1 MSKKKRKVD
10 PLLEL
15 EASLRDGASTD
26 AAPEVVPEVP
36 DASDAPDTPSLSI
49 AKTAKEEKR
58 RLKKL
63 RKAEKKE
70 AKRKK
75 KEAKRNRFV
84 LYDPKK
90 MQGFTFSLPI
100 GYFLRFFAIGFSLF
114 GVLWLFCDAFA
125 LTEVGA
131 LPLLTYCVVMVSAFS
146 MIFIGKWFTLAGFGV
161 LAAWVGLFFWQAGN
175 PLTFYISGIEAV
187 FNAMMYRLTEAG
199 FAASASITLPYLGG
213 LSDGFGIAQSE
224 LLIYGGVFAIATV
237 FALIFAAFSAKR
249 TRLIPMIV
257 LGGGLCAV
265 CFTYNLCQTNWGIA
279 CVLAGLCSAAV
290 LSAYDKTYK
299 AHKHSKKSRAYSG
312 YSAALAGILALAIA
326 SVPAATVTERW
337 GEIEFISDPIK
348 QARMYITTLL
358 TGGNPA
364 YNKMNTLNERT
375 SNKLEDIEFENVV
388 LFKVKSP
395 SKHSI
400 YLRSWIGGDYDYKSD
415 DWTVLDS
422 TGYSQMLRELDGES
436 SGFMGDRVTF
446 DLYSLLSPTLSDGTF
461 REKGYEAN
469 LQFGYSAAFIDI
481 EYINNSGQLFMLP
494 SSYVPGFGLMKYGS
508 QTEAY
513 NDSATIHSDG
523 MITSGWFNLV
533 KSYTAAAV
541 MPSYYTEG
549 YARQA
554 EREVQYYELLCKYVS
569 DLQRNSNT
577 DAEKAIGDFRVKL
590 DNAGLVEFSTAALE
604 SYLKLDFNARARWY
618 DRYVRLVSQYS
629 DYVQENY
636 LNYPVESKG
645 IERILEQIAP
655 ALNGADTT
663 HDKVMA
669 VIDYLAEHYAYT
681 FTPTKPQDPDGSAL
695 DAFLLETKDGY
706 CVQFA
711 SAATLL
717 LRAAGIPARYVQGY
731 VVDDMTSGIDEDGAL
746 EYTANVRDTA
756 AHAWVEVY
764 IDGLG
769 WRTYEATSVYY
780 EDMYYIPDEEPVV
793 PDETT
798 SASRPVINTSPD
810 STTRPP
816 MTTTAPRTEV
826 TTEEQEGPT
835 VANDFDPAQMIR
847 IAVGLAILAVIAML
861 LYWQYRR
868 ARKVSDGRAYYIE
881 RSIFGNFEEK
891 SDFDQVAGVLCDSI
905 YEIHGILG
913 NRPNLGELPG
923 EFARRIDA
931 ALINGTA
938 RQKRR
943 HARLALLPYS
953 FSEVMVLIQKH
964 EFGRALTRSDLEALG
979 TYLRG
984 LIDSEYRTLPFYK
997 RIWYRYIRFMI

>member
-1 MSKKKRKVD
+1 
-10 PLLEL
+10 
-15 EASLRDGASTD
+15 
-26 AAPEVVPEVP
+26 
-36 DASDAPDTPSLSI
+36 
-49 AKTAKEEKR
+49 
-58 RLKKL
+58 
-63 RKAEKKE
+63 
-70 AKRKK
+70 
-75 KEAKRNRFV
+75 
-84 LYDPKK
+84 
-90 MQGFTFSLPI
+90 
-100 GYFLRFFAIGFSLF
+100 
-114 GVLWLFCDAFA
+114 
-125 LTEVGA
+125 
-131 LPLLTYCVVMVSAFS
+131 
-146 MIFIGKWFTLAGFGV
+146 
-161 LAAWVGLFFWQAGN
+161 
-175 PLTFYISGIEAV
+175 
-187 FNAMMYRLTEAG
+187 
-199 FAASASITLPYLGG
+199 
-213 LSDGFGIAQSE
+213 
-224 LLIYGGVFAIATV
+224 
-237 FALIFAAFSAKR
+237 
-249 TRLIPMIV
+249 
-257 LGGGLCAV
+257 
-265 CFTYNLCQTNWGIA
+265 
-279 CVLAGLCSAAV
+279 
-290 LSAYDKTYK
+290 
-299 AHKHSKKSRAYSG
+299 
-312 YSAALAGILALAIA
+312 
-326 SVPAATVTERW
+326 
-337 GEIEFISDPIK
+337 
-348 QARMYITTLL
+348 MYITTLL

-388 LFKVKSP
+388 LFKVTSP
-395 SKHSI
+395 AKHSI
-400 YLRSWIGGDYDYKSD
+400 YLRSWIGGDYDYEND
-415 DWTVLDS
+415 DWIALDS
-422 TGYSQMLRELDGES
+422 TGYSQMLQELDGES
-436 SGFMGDRVTF
+436 RGFMGDQVTF

-461 REKGYEAN
+461 QSKGYQAN

-481 EYINNSGQLFMLP
+481 EYVNNSGQLFMLP
-494 SSYVPGFGLMKYGS
+494 SAYASPFGLMEYGS

-513 NDSATIHSDG
+513 GDSATIHSDG

-533 KSYTAAAV
+533 KSYTAAAI

-554 EREVQYYELLCKYVS
+554 EREVQYYELLCRYVT
-569 DLQRNSNT
+569 DLQRNSST
-577 DAEKAIGDFRVKL
+577 DDGQAIADFRARL
-590 DNAGLVEFSTAALE
+590 DDAGLAEFSTAALE
-604 SYLKLDFNARARWY
+604 SYLERSFNDRARWY

-629 DYVQENY
+629 DYVKENY
-636 LNYPVESKG
+636 LNYPAESEG
-645 IERILEQIAP
+645 IQRILEQITP
-655 ALNGADTT
+655 ALNSACTT

-669 VIDYLAEHYAYT
+669 VIDYLSEHYAYT
-681 FTPTKPQDPDGSAL
+681 YTPTKPEDSDGSAL

-731 VVDDMTSGIDEDGAL
+731 IADDMNSEINEDGEL
-746 EYTANVRDTA
+746 EYSANVRDTA

-780 EDMYYIPDEEPVV
+780 EDMYYIPVEEEVD

-798 SASRPVINTSPD
+798 TTVSRPAWTTSPDTASRPPV
-810 STTRPP
+810 
-816 MTTTAPRTEV
+816 TTTASQPEV
-826 TTEEQEGPT
+826 TTEEEANPV
-835 VANDFDPAQMIR
+835 VANDFDPAQLIR
-847 IAVGLAILAVIAML
+847 IAVGFVILAVIALL

-881 RSIFGNFEEK
+881 RSIYGAFDEK

-931 ALINGTA
+931 IPINGTA

-953 FSEVMVLIQKH
+953 FDEIMVLIQKH
-964 EFGRALTRSDLEALG
+964 EFGRALTRSDLETLG